1 MDNATLSDR
10 LNNGGF
16 MGCQTGGVSCPGEV
30 FRLEQDHAI
39 LICHEMK
46 VATDAKSPVRG
57 KHDGMVIADAAC
69 QCAALRADREDDRIH
84 PEKQHV

>member
-1 MDNATLSDR
+1 
-10 LNNGGF
+10 
-16 MGCQTGGVSCPGEV
+16 
-30 FRLEQDHAI
+30 
-39 LICHEMK
+39 MK
-46 VATDAKSPVRG
+46 VATDAKSPMRG

>member
-57 KHDGMVIADAAC
+57 
-69 QCAALRADREDDRIH
+69 
-84 PEKQHV
+84 